1 MSKMSELNLL
11 LQELKKC
18 GESLV
23 NIADELA
30 EIFSGTEEKA
40 AEAPAE
46 PAKEYTFTAR
56 SATAWCPSPCSARST
71 P

>member
-46 PAKEYTFTAR
+46 PAK
-56 SATAWCPSPCSARST
+56 
-71 P
+71 

>member
-11 LQELKKC
+11 VQELKKC

-30 EIFSGTEEKA
+30 ENF
-40 AEAPAE
+40 
-46 PAKEYTFTAR
+46 F
-56 SATAWCPSPCSARST
+56 
-71 P
+71 